1 MDQEP
6 TVLDYVKSKIFFWR
20 GEQIEIPKIPT
31 GEPDDLE
38 FQATAVTEDDLQRVV
53 TPGPA
58 FALATDSQPAAQP
71 KPKDQLSLSVLA
83 RLLAPLLLALIAQR
97 LLEPPERAIALGVTL
112 YAIAAAWV
120 VWASW
125 RGEWLLAERLAEY
138 RLGWDT
144 SGFRPISLL
153 VALVLGVVAFV
164 SFGGNQFTIF
174 NLMVWTLSIV
184 FFLRAFWKTNPESP
198 HWIPKVRHAWE
209 TFLRDGVSVTPW
221 TLLIIVTF
229 GLTVFFRLYMLD
241 QVPGEMFSD
250 HAEKLLDVSDVLN
263 GEHHIFF
270 PCNSGRECFQMYLT
284 AAMAL
289 IFNTGL
295 TFMSLKLGTALAGVF
310 TLPFIYLTGK
320 EIANRRV
327 GLLAMVFAGIAYWPN
342 VISRV
347 GLRLT
352 LYPFFIAPTLY
363 FLVRGF
369 RRRSRNDFILAGI
382 SLGMGLH
389 GYSAFRCVPLLVL
402 VAFGLY
408 LIHRQSQGARKL
420 AVGWLALTGSTSLLV
435 FLPLLRYWL
444 SDPQMFSYRAMSRMT
459 GVEQALPGPAWAIF
473 FQNTWNAII
482 MFFWDN
488 GEIWVHSVTHR
499 PALGVVSAALFFIG
513 GVLLIVRYVRKREW
527 MDIFWLASIPL
538 LMLPSILSLAFP
550 GENPSLNR
558 TGAAMV
564 PVFLIVAFSLD
575 GLMAGFQ
582 TRLRGPWGS
591 RIGWGVTAI
600 LLLGAINQ
608 NYDLVFHQY
617 KKQFDQSAWNTSEL
631 GAVIRQYADT
641 IGEEESAWVIGYPH
655 WVDTRLVG
663 ILAGVPARDYALWV
677 DQLETTL
684 DVPGVKMFLFKSE
697 DGDARDRLRQVY
709 PDGILDTYE
718 SEIEGKDFCIY
729 LVQAVEHLAD
739 RH

>member
-1 MDQEP
+1 MDHEP
-6 TVLDYVKSKIFFWR
+6 TVLDYVRSKIFFWR
-20 GEQIEIPKIPT
+20 GEQIEIPT
-31 GEPDDLE
+31 GESHDLE
-38 FQATAVTEDDLQRVV
+38 FQAKAGTEDDLQRVA
-53 TPGPA
+53 TSGPA
-58 FALATDSQPAAQP
+58 FPLTTDSQPTAQP
-71 KPKDQLSLSVLA
+71 NPKEQLSLSVLA
-83 RLLAPLLLALIAQR
+83 RLLAPLVLALIAQR
-97 LLEPPERAIALGVTL
+97 LLEPPERAIATGVAL

-125 RGEWLLAERLAEY
+125 RGEWLLAERLTEY
-138 RLGWDT
+138 RLGWEE

-153 VALVLGVVAFV
+153 AAVVLGVVAFV

-184 FFLRAFWKTNPESP
+184 FFLRAFWKTNPESQ
-198 HWIPKVRHAWE
+198 HWIPRLRHAWNA
-209 TFLRDGVSVTPW
+209 FLSDGISISPW
-221 TLLIIVTF
+221 TLLMIVAIA
-229 GLTVFFRLYMLD
+229 LTVFFRLYMLD

-250 HAEKLLDVSDVLN
+250 HAEKLLDVSDVLS
-263 GEHHIFF
+263 GEHRIFF
-270 PCNSGRECFQMYLT
+270 PRNSGRESFQMYLT

-295 TFMSLKLGTALAGVF
+295 TFMSLKLGTALAGVL
-310 TLPFIYLTGK
+310 TLPFIYLAGK

-327 GLLAMVFAGIAYWPN
+327 GLFAMVFAGIAYWPN

-347 GLRLT
+347 GLRFT
-352 LYPFFIAPTLY
+352 LYPFFFAPTLY

-369 RRRSRNDFILAGI
+369 RRRNRNDFILAGI

-402 VAFGLY
+402 VAFTLY

-435 FLPLLRYWL
+435 SLPLLRYWL
-444 SDPQMFSYRAMSRMT
+444 SDPQMFSYRTMSRMT
-459 GVEQALPGPAWAIF
+459 GVEQALPGPALEIF
-473 FQNTWNAII
+473 LTNAWKAII

-499 PALGVVSAALFFIG
+499 PALEVVSAALFFIG
-513 GVLLIVRYVRKREW
+513 VVLLIVRYVRKREW
-527 MDIFWLASIPL
+527 MDSLLLLSIPL
-538 LMLPSILSLAFP
+538 LMMPSILSLAFP

-564 PVFLIVAFSLD
+564 PVFLIVGFALD
-575 GLMAGFQ
+575 GFVTGF
-582 TRLRGPWGS
+582 RSSLRGPWGC
-591 RIGWGVTAI
+591 RIAWGVTAI
-600 LLLGAINQ
+600 LLLGSINQ

-617 KKQFDQSAWNTSEL
+617 KKQFDLSAWNTSKL

-641 IGEEESAWVIGYPH
+641 VGDEESAWVIPYPH

-663 ILAGVPARDYALWV
+663 IRAGVPLRDYALWA

-709 PDGILDTYE
+709 PDGNLDIYE
-718 SEIEGKDFCIY
+718 SETEGKDFCVY
-729 LVQAVEHLAD
+729 LVPAVE
-739 RH
+739 R